1 MILFVA
7 GKAIGIIMGR
17 LFGTDGVRGIANKD
31 LTNDLAMKIG
41 AAAATVLLR
50 EAKSS
55 KPTVLI
61 GKDTRASGDMLEAAL
76 TAGLCSVGCNVLSI
90 GVVPTPAVAYLVGYY
105 QCEAGIMI
113 SASHNPC
120 EYNGIKI
127 FQKTGYKLDDSIEEE
142 IESIILD
149 DSEDFDIKIGG
160 NVGNVLFCKTAVNDY
175 IEHVVSATDVR
186 FDGMKIALDC
196 ANGSASVCA
205 KEIFTRLGAKCIMLS
220 DTPDGTNINF
230 NCGSTHPEELMSFV
244 KDAGLDLGLAFDGD
258 ADRMLAVDE
267 NGELVDGDKV
277 IAICAKKMKEDG
289 TLKKDTAVVTVMSN
303 MGFFKFCEKNGINCA
318 KTAVG
323 DRYVLEKML
332 KDGYNIGG
340 EQSGHVIFLD
350 YATTGD
356 GELSGVKLIE
366 TVVKYG
372 KKLSEL
378 AKVMTVYPQV
388 LINVKVSAQG
398 KQKYNNDEYI
408 IAATQKAE
416 MELMGDGRVLVRVS
430 GTEPLVR
437 VMLEGKDI
445 NHIEKLGK
453 EIAQVV
459 KERLS

>member
-1 MILFVA
+1 
-7 GKAIGIIMGR
+7 MGR

-31 LTNDLAMKIG
+31 LTNELAMKIG
-41 AAAATVLLR
+41 SAAATVLL
-50 EAKSS
+50 EESKSA

-76 TAGLCSVGCNVLSI
+76 TAGLCSVGCNVLSVGI
-90 GVVPTPAVAYLVGYY
+90 VPTPAVAYLVGQY

-127 FQKTGYKLDDSIEEE
+127 FQKTGYKLDDSIEDE
-142 IESIILD
+142 IEQIILD
-149 DSEDFDIKIGG
+149 NSREPSIKIGG
-160 NVGNVLFCKTAVNDY
+160 DVGNRLFCKTAVNDY
-175 IEHVVSATDVR
+175 IEHVVSTTNVR
-186 FDGMKIALDC
+186 FDGLSIALDC

-205 KEIFTRLGAKCIMLS
+205 KEIFTRLGAKCLMLS
-220 DTPDGTNINF
+220 DTPDGTNINN
-230 NCGSTHPEELMSFV
+230 NCGSTHPEELMKFV
-244 KDAGLDLGLAFDGD
+244 RDAKLDLGLAFDGD

-267 NGELVDGDKV
+267 NGILVDGDKV
-277 IAICAKKMKEDG
+277 IAICAKRMKDEG
-289 TLKKDTAVVTVMSN
+289 RLAKDTAVVTVMSN
-303 MGFFKFCEKNGINCA
+303 MGFFKFCEENSINCA

-356 GELSGVKLIE
+356 GELSGVQLLE
-366 TVVKYG
+366 TVVKSG

-378 AKVMTVYPQV
+378 ASIMNVYPQV
-388 LINVKVSAQG
+388 LINVKVSPEG

-445 NHIEKLGK
+445 EHITKLGN
-453 EIAQVV
+453 EIAEVV

>member
-1 MILFVA
+1 
-7 GKAIGIIMGR
+7 MGR
-17 LFGTDGVRGIANKD
+17 LFGTDGVRGIANQD
-31 LTNDLAMKIG
+31 LTNELAMKIG
-41 AAAATVLLR
+41 AAAATVLIR
-50 EAKSS
+50 ESKSE

-61 GKDTRASGDMLEAAL
+61 GKDTRASSDMLEAAL
-76 TAGLCSVGCNVLSI
+76 TAGFCSVGCNVLSV
-90 GVVPTPAVAYLVGYY
+90 GVVPTPAVAYLVGLYE
-105 QCEAGIMI
+105 CEAGVMI

-127 FQKTGYKLDDSIEEE
+127 FQKSGYKLDDSIEEE
-142 IESIILD
+142 IERIVLGEAEKPD
-149 DSEDFDIKIGG
+149 TKLGG
-160 NVGNVLFCKTAVNDY
+160 AVGNRLYCKTAVSDY
-175 IEHVVSATDVR
+175 VQHVVSTANVR
-186 FDGMKIALDC
+186 FDGLRIALDC

-205 KEIFTRLGAKCIMLS
+205 KEIFTTLGAKCYLLS
-220 DTPDGTNINF
+220 DTPDGVNIND
-230 NCGSTHPEELMSFV
+230 NCGSTHPEELMCFV

-277 IAICAKKMKEDG
+277 IAICSKRMKDEG
-289 TLKKDTAVVTVMSN
+289 RLKKNTAVVTVMSN
-303 MGFFKFCEKNGINCA
+303 MGFFSFCREHGIECA

-323 DRYVLEKML
+323 DRYVLERML

-356 GELSGVKLIE
+356 GELSGVQLLE
-366 TVVKYG
+366 TVVKSG
-372 KKLSEL
+372 KRLSQL
-378 AKVMTVYPQV
+378 AGIMTVYPQV
-388 LINVKVSAQG
+388 LINVEVSAEG

-408 IAATQKAE
+408 IAAIQKAE

-445 NHIEKLGK
+445 DHITRLGE
-453 EIAQVV
+453 EIASVV

>member
-1 MILFVA
+1 
-7 GKAIGIIMGR
+7 MGR

-50 EAKSS
+50 EAKSK

-90 GVVPTPAVAYLVGYY
+90 GIVPTPAVAYLVGLYE
-105 QCEAGIMI
+105 CEAGIMI

-127 FQKTGYKLDDSIEEE
+127 FQKTGYKLDDAIEEE
-142 IESIILD
+142 IEAIILD
-149 DSEDFDIKIGG
+149 NAEEIDIKIGG
-160 NVGNVLFCKTAVNDY
+160 DVGNRLYSKTAVNDY
-175 IEHVVSATDVR
+175 IDHVVSTTDAR
-186 FDGMKIALDC
+186 FDGLKIALDC

-220 DTPDGTNINF
+220 DTPDGTNINDK
-230 NCGSTHPEELMSFV
+230 CGSTHPEELMSFV
-244 KDAGLDLGLAFDGD
+244 KDANLDLGLAFDGD

-267 NGELVDGDKV
+267 NGCLVDGDKV
-277 IAICAKKMKEDG
+277 IAICANKMKQEG
-289 TLKKDTAVVTVMSN
+289 SLQKDTAVVTVMSN
-303 MGFFKFCEKNGINCA
+303 MGFFKFCDEHGIKCA

-323 DRYVLEKML
+323 DRYVLERML

-356 GELSGVKLIE
+356 GELSGVQLVE
-366 TVVKYG
+366 TVVKSG

-378 AKVMTVYPQV
+378 ASIMNVYPQV
-388 LINVKVSAQG
+388 LINVKVSAEG
-398 KQKYNNDEYI
+398 KKKYNNDEYI

-437 VMLEGKDI
+437 VMLEGKDVE
-445 NHIEKLGK
+445 HIQRLGE

>member
-1 MILFVA
+1 
-7 GKAIGIIMGR
+7 MGR

-31 LTNDLAMKIG
+31 LTNELAMQIG
-41 AAAATVLLR
+41 AAAAEVLLK
-50 EAKSS
+50 ESKSA

-76 TAGLCSVGCNVLSI
+76 TAGLCSVGCNVLSVGI
-90 GVVPTPAVAYLVGYY
+90 VPTPAVAYLVGLYE
-105 QCEAGIMI
+105 CEAGIMI

-127 FQKTGYKLDDSIEEE
+127 FQKSGYKLDDALEDE
-142 IESIILD
+142 IETIILD
-149 DSEDFDIKIGG
+149 NAEKIEYKIGG
-160 NVGNVLFCKTAVNDY
+160 EVGNSTKCKSAVKDY
-175 IEHVVSATDVR
+175 IEHVVKTTNVN
-186 FDGMKIALDC
+186 FDGLKIALDC

-205 KEIFTRLGAKCIMLS
+205 KEIFTSLGAKCFMLS
-220 DTPDGTNINF
+220 DTPDGVNINDK
-230 NCGSTHPEELMSFV
+230 CGSTHPEELMKFV

-277 IAICAKKMKEDG
+277 IAICSSKMKQEG

-303 MGFFKFCEKNGINCA
+303 MGFFKFCEENDIRCE

-332 KDGYNIGG
+332 KEGYNIGG

-356 GELSGVKLIE
+356 GELSGVQLLE
-366 TVVKYG
+366 AVVKSG

-378 AKVMTVYPQV
+378 ASVMQVYPQV
-388 LINVKVSAQG
+388 LINVKVSAEG
-398 KQKYNNDEYI
+398 KKKYNNDEYI

-445 NHIEKLGK
+445 NHIQKLG
-453 EIAQVV
+453 EQIAEVV

>member
-1 MILFVA
+1 
-7 GKAIGIIMGR
+7 MGR
-17 LFGTDGVRGIANKD
+17 LFGTDGVRGIANQD
-31 LTNDLAMKIG
+31 LTNELAMKIG
-41 AAAATVLLR
+41 YAAATVLLR
-50 EAKSS
+50 ESKSQ

-90 GVVPTPAVAYLVGYY
+90 GVVPTPAVAYLVGEYE
-105 QCEAGIMI
+105 CEAGIMI

-127 FQKTGYKLDDSIEEE
+127 FQKSGYKLDDSIEEE
-142 IESIILD
+142 IEAIILD
-149 DSEDFDIKIGG
+149 ASEAPSLKVGG
-160 NVGNVLFCKTAVNDY
+160 EVGNRIYCKTAVSDY
-175 IEHVVSATDVR
+175 VAHVVSTTDVR
-186 FDGMKIALDC
+186 FDGMRIALDC

-205 KEIFTRLGAKCIMLS
+205 KEIFTSLGAKCLMLS
-220 DTPDGTNINF
+220 DTPDGTNINR
-230 NCGSTHPEELMSFV
+230 NCGSTHPQELMKFV
-244 KDAGLDLGLAFDGD
+244 RDAGLDLGLAFDGD
-258 ADRMLAVDE
+258 ADRILAVDE
-267 NGELVDGDKV
+267 NGELVDGDKI
-277 IAICAKKMKEDG
+277 IAICAGKMKQEG
-289 TLKKDTAVVTVMSN
+289 TLAKDTAVVTVMSN
-303 MGFFKFCEKNGINCA
+303 MGFFKFCDAHGIKCA

-332 KDGYNIGG
+332 RDGYNIGG

-356 GELSGVKLIE
+356 GELSGVQLLE
-366 TVVKYG
+366 TVVKSG

-378 AKVMTVYPQV
+378 ASVMTVYPQV
-388 LINVKVSAQG
+388 LINVQVSNEG

-445 NHIEKLGK
+445 EHITALGN
-453 EIAQVV
+453 EIAAVV

>member
-1 MILFVA
+1 
-7 GKAIGIIMGR
+7 MGR
-17 LFGTDGVRGIANKD
+17 LFGTDGVRGIANES
-31 LTNDLAMKIG
+31 LTPELALQIG
-41 AAAATVLLR
+41 RAAAMVLIK
-50 EAKSS
+50 ESKSE

-76 TAGLCSVGCNVLSI
+76 TAGFTSVGCNVLSV
-90 GVVPTPAVAYLVGYY
+90 GVVPTPAVAYLVCQYG
-105 QCEAGIMI
+105 CEAGVMI

-127 FQKTGYKLDDSIEEE
+127 FQKTGYKLDDAIEEE

-149 DSEDFDIKIGG
+149 HSQEIPAMLGG
-160 NVGNVLFCKTAVNDY
+160 QVGNRLYCKTAVKDY
-175 IEHVVSATDVR
+175 VDHVVSTASVR
-186 FDGMKIALDC
+186 FDGLSIALDC

-205 KEIFTRLGAKCIMLS
+205 KDIFTALGAKCLMLS
-220 DTPDGTNINF
+220 DTPDGVNIND
-230 NCGSTHPEELMSFV
+230 NCGSTHPEELMRFV

-277 IAICAKKMKEDG
+277 IAICSKRMKEEG
-289 TLKKDTAVVTVMSN
+289 RLAKNTAVVTVMSN
-303 MGFFKFCEKNGINCA
+303 MGFFKFCKENDIDCA

-323 DRYVLEKML
+323 DRYVLERML

-356 GELSGVKLIE
+356 GELSGVQLVE
-366 TVVKYG
+366 TVVKSG

-378 AKVMTVYPQV
+378 AGIMRVYPQV
-388 LINVKVSAQG
+388 LINVTVTPEG

-408 IAATQKAE
+408 ISAVQQAE
-416 MELMGDGRVLVRVS
+416 MELSGEGRVLVRVS

-437 VMLEGKDI
+437 VMLEGADI
-445 NHIEKLGK
+445 EQITKLGNS
-453 EIAQVV
+453 IADVV
-459 KERLS
+459 RERLS

>member
-1 MILFVA
+1 
-7 GKAIGIIMGR
+7 MGR

-31 LTNDLAMKIG
+31 LTNELAMKIG
-41 AAAATVLLR
+41 SAAATVLLKG
-50 EAKSS
+50 AKSA

-90 GVVPTPAVAYLVGYY
+90 GVVPTPAVAYLVGKYE
-105 QCEAGIMI
+105 CEAGIMI

-127 FQKTGYKLDDSIEEE
+127 FQKSGYKLDDAIEDEIEKIILGEEE
-142 IESIILD
+142 TPEL
-149 DSEDFDIKIGG
+149 KIGG
-160 NVGNVLFCKTAVNDY
+160 AVGNRLYSKTAVKDY
-175 IEHVVSATDVR
+175 IEHVVSTTDVR
-186 FDGMKIALDC
+186 FDGMSIALDC

-205 KEIFTRLGAKCIMLS
+205 KEIFTALGAKCLMLS
-220 DTPDGTNINF
+220 DTPDGTNIND
-230 NCGSTHPEELMSFV
+230 NCGSTHPEELMKFV

-277 IAICAKKMKEDG
+277 IAICANKMKQEG
-289 TLKKDTAVVTVMSN
+289 KLKNNTAVVTVMSN
-303 MGFFKFCEKNGINCA
+303 MGFFKFCDEYDIHCA
-318 KTAVG
+318 RTAVG
-323 DRYVLEKML
+323 DRYVLERML
-332 KDGYNIGG
+332 KDDYNIGG

-350 YATTGD
+350 FATTGD
-356 GELSGVKLIE
+356 GELSGVQLIE
-366 TVVKYG
+366 TVVKSG

-378 AKVMTVYPQV
+378 AKIMTVYPQV
-388 LINVKVSAQG
+388 LINVKVSPEG

-416 MELMGDGRVLVRVS
+416 MELLGDGRVLVRVS

-437 VMLEGKDI
+437 VMLEGKDLE
-445 NHIEKLGK
+445 HITKLGND
-453 EIAQVV
+453 IAEVV
-459 KERLS
+459 RERLS

>member
-1 MILFVA
+1 
-7 GKAIGIIMGR
+7 MGR

-31 LTNDLAMKIG
+31 LTNELAMKIG
-41 AAAATVLLR
+41 SAAATVLLK
-50 EAKSS
+50 EAKSK

-76 TAGLCSVGCNVLSI
+76 TAGLCSVGCNVLSVGI
-90 GVVPTPAVAYLVGYY
+90 VPTPAVAYLVGKY

-127 FQKTGYKLDDSIEEE
+127 FQKTGYKLDDSIEDE
-142 IESIILD
+142 IENIVLSKENVD
-149 DSEDFDIKIGG
+149 DIKLGG
-160 NVGNVLFCKTAVNDY
+160 EVGNRLFCKTAIDDY
-175 IEHVVSATDVR
+175 IEHVVSTADVR
-186 FDGMKIALDC
+186 FDGLKIALDC

-205 KEIFTRLGAKCIMLS
+205 KKIFTSLGAKCLMLS
-220 DTPDGTNINF
+220 DTPDGVNINDS
-230 NCGSTHPEELMSFV
+230 CGSTHPEELMKFV

-267 NGELVDGDKV
+267 NGQLVDGDKI
-277 IAICAKKMKEDG
+277 IAICAKS
-289 TLKKDTAVVTVMSN
+289 LKSENKLAKNTAVVTVMSN
-303 MGFFKFCEKNGINCA
+303 MGFFKFCEDEHIECA

-332 KDGYNIGG
+332 SDGYNIGG
-340 EQSGHVIFLD
+340 EQSGHIIFLD

-356 GELSGVKLIE
+356 GELSGVQLVQ
-366 TVVKYG
+366 TVVKSN

-378 AKVMTVYPQV
+378 ASVMNVYPQV
-388 LINVKVSAQG
+388 LINVKVSAEG

-437 VMLEGKDI
+437 VMLEGKNI
-445 NHIEKLGK
+445 EHITKLGN
-453 EIAQVV
+453 EIANVV

>member
-1 MILFVA
+1 
-7 GKAIGIIMGR
+7 MGR

-50 EAKSS
+50 EAKSK

-90 GVVPTPAVAYLVGYY
+90 GIVPTPAVAYLVGLYE
-105 QCEAGIMI
+105 CEAGIMI

-127 FQKTGYKLDDSIEEE
+127 FQKTGYKLDDAIEEE
-142 IESIILD
+142 IEAIILD
-149 DSEDFDIKIGG
+149 NAEEIDIKIGG
-160 NVGNVLFCKTAVNDY
+160 DVGNRLYSKTAVNDY
-175 IEHVVSATDVR
+175 IDHVVSTTDVR
-186 FDGMKIALDC
+186 FDGLKIALDC

-220 DTPDGTNINF
+220 DTPDGTNINDK
-230 NCGSTHPEELMSFV
+230 CGSTHPEELMSFV
-244 KDAGLDLGLAFDGD
+244 KDANLDLGLAFDGD

-267 NGELVDGDKV
+267 NGCLVDGDKV
-277 IAICAKKMKEDG
+277 IAICANKMKQEG
-289 TLKKDTAVVTVMSN
+289 SLQKDTVVVTVMSN
-303 MGFFKFCEKNGINCA
+303 MGFFKFCDEHGIKCA

-323 DRYVLEKML
+323 DRYVLERML

-356 GELSGVKLIE
+356 GELSGVQLVE
-366 TVVKYG
+366 TVVKSG

-378 AKVMTVYPQV
+378 ASIMKVYPQV
-388 LINVKVSAQG
+388 LINVKVSAEG
-398 KQKYNNDEYI
+398 KKKYNNDEYI

-437 VMLEGKDI
+437 VMLEGKDVE
-445 NHIEKLGK
+445 HIQRLGE